1 MATSETQTE
10 APYGYKADGT
20 ARKRPVPHAAIAAR
34 RNGHE
39 PAAKPAA
46 KKAAKPAAK
55 RRPAISR
62 PEARSLAE
70 SPTLD
75 RVAREI
81 EQEINR
87 LQAALDA
94 VKGAARP

>member
-1 MATSETQTE
+1 MATSEAQQAE

-34 RNGHE
+34 RNGHQ
-39 PAAKPAA
+39 PAAKPAPT
-46 KKAAKPAAK
+46 KSTKPATK
-55 RRPAISR
+55 RPAISR
-62 PEARSLAE
+62 REARALAE

-81 EQEINR
+81 EQEIKR

-94 VKGAARP
+94 VKGTTRT